1 MLLVLKQVLV
11 SKIFSES
18 FFLLISVVSEDLC
31 GKCVYFVGDLN
42 LDLLEHNKNK
52 EVRTFFNIMFQN
64 RFIPTINKP
73 TRISKN
79 TATLIDH
86 IIINNFKNIKIKT
99 GIFITDISDHFP
111 VFITAQKSLNQLPKK
126 VKTKKRVIKDASLAT
141 YISLLSTTNW
151 EPVLKTKNTNE
162 AYDKFYHIF
171 ECHYNKAFPITT
183 KFIKTKT
190 QQNPWITPGI
200 IKSSKKKQ
208 RLYEKF
214 IKKRT
219 FKNETNYKN

>member
-1 MLLVLKQVLV
+1 
-11 SKIFSES
+11 
-18 FFLLISVVSEDLC
+18 
-31 GKCVYFVGDLN
+31 
-42 LDLLEHNKNK
+42 
-52 EVRTFFNIMFQN
+52 MFQN

-73 TRISKN
+73 TRITKN

-171 ECHYNKAFPITT
+171 ECHYNEAFPITT